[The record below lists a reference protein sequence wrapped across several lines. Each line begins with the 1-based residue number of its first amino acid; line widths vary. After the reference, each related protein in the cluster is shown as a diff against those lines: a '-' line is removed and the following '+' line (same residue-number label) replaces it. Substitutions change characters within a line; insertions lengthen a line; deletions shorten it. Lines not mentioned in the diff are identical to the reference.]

1 MSKIKVSVIVPVYN
15 VQDFLEECVNSLIAQ
30 TMDDI
35 EILLIDDGSTDSS
48 GKICDRYAKEYQNI
62 RVVHKVNGG
71 LVDARNAGAKE
82 AKGDYLYFIDSDDFL
97 DHDAIQFLYEE
108 AENKKLDV
116 VLFSAE
122 SFSDEQDITFNPNAY
137 RRTQFLNEVK
147 TGKEMFAAL
156 YSAGEYFASIPLRFY
171 RGEFFRN
178 GNYQFPHII
187 HEDEFVAFLSLIEA
201 ERVECVEHKFYKRR
215 YRKGS
220 IMTSEK
226 AYKSAMGYIE
236 TWKALMTFYYNTE
249 SEDKEIYFKFTQGFL
264 KMVMNL
270 YNDSFDWNEKRQLG
284 AVRQEINKIL
294 KKEKYKL
301 KRSTRWFLEKPFVY
315 DLYRAV
321 LFVKRCLPFSK
332 KRRGQI
338 KILCDSVIR
347 PYIVRFFCQD
357 KQCVILIGTPI
368 HGNLGDQ
375 AIVYAE
381 NKFFQNFKK
390 RINIIE
396 ISSGLYLKHKE
407 LYEKVIASQDIIVID
422 GGGSMGTLWI
432 GNEYRFRDIIQR
444 FPKNRIYIFPQTAYF
459 ENSEIGKKE
468 LEKSQSIYSKHD
480 KLTIFC
486 RDKNT
491 HKFIKDNFSSNPS
504 YYIPDM
510 VLSLGNVSAHSNH
523 REGVLLCLREDIEC
537 VVSQEEK
544 NKLERILIQNHIG
557 YKKTSTLTGRYIDKY
572 SREEELEK
580 KWAEFSKAKLVITD
594 RLHAMFF
601 CAITGTNCIAL
612 DNVSNKVKG
621 GYEWIS
627 QLPYIY
633 FLENEEISEILILRS
648 LEKDERNT
656 GVCLQ
661 EKFDDLQKI
670 IENEGINEN

>member
-1 MSKIKVSVIVPVYN
+1 MSEIKVSVIVPVYN

-30 TMDDI
+30 TMDGI

-48 GKICDRYAKEYQNI
+48 GKICDTYAKKHQNI
-62 RVVHKVNGG
+62 RVIHKVNGG
-71 LVDARNAGAKE
+71 LGDARNVGAEE

-97 DHDAIQFLYEE
+97 DHDAIRFLYEE

-116 VLFSAE
+116 ILFSAE

-137 RRTQFLNEVK
+137 RRAHFLNEVK
-147 TGKEMFAAL
+147 IGKEMFKAL
-156 YSAGEYFASIPLRFY
+156 YSVGEYFPSIPLRFY
-171 RGEFFRN
+171 KREFFRN

-187 HEDEFVAFLSLIEA
+187 HEDEYVAFFSLIEA

-236 TWKALMTFYYNTE
+236 TWKVLMAFYFDTE
-249 SEDKEIYFKFTQGFL
+249 SEDREIYFKFIQGFL

-270 YNDSFDWNEKRQLG
+270 YNDSFDRNDKRQFG
-284 AVRQEINKIL
+284 SVRREINNIL
-294 KKEKYKL
+294 KEDKYKL
-301 KRSTRWFLEKPFVY
+301 KKSTRWFLEKPYVY
-315 DLYRAV
+315 DLYRTV
-321 LFVKRCLPFSK
+321 LSVKRRLPFSE

-338 KILCDSVIR
+338 KILCDSIIR
-347 PYIVRFFCQD
+347 PYIVRFFCKD

-381 NKFFQNFKK
+381 NKFFQKFKK

-396 ISSGLYLKHKE
+396 ISSGMYLKHKE
-407 LYEKVIASQDIIVID
+407 LYEKVISSQDIIVID

-444 FPKNRIYIFPQTAYF
+444 FPQNQIYIFPQTSYF
-459 ENSEIGKKE
+459 ENSEIGNRE
-468 LEKSQSIYSKHD
+468 LVKSQNIYSKHN

-486 RDKNT
+486 RDKST
-491 HKFIKDNFSSNPS
+491 YEFIKDNFSSNPS

-510 VLSLGNVSAHSNH
+510 VLSLGNVNHYSNP
-523 REGVLLCLREDIEC
+523 RSGVLLCLREDIEC

-544 NKLERILIQNHIG
+544 KKLEDILRKNNIE
-557 YKKTSTLTGRYIDKY
+557 YEKTSTLTGGYIDKY
-572 SREEELEK
+572 SRKDELEK
-580 KWAEFSKAKLVITD
+580 KWTEFSKAQLVITD

-612 DNVSNKVKG
+612 DNVSHKVKG

-627 QLPYIY
+627 QLQNI
-633 FLENEEISEILILRS
+633 FFIENGEISESLILGI
-648 LEKDERNT
+648 LEKNEKNA

-661 EKFDDLQKI
+661 EKFDELQRI